1 MQSKMLL
8 DFIFLSFMKPTFT
21 NWFVCGAISK
31 CDIPFGNE
39 MFLGEWKGPAMC
51 FNTQE
56 FYDP

>member
-1 MQSKMLL
+1 MLL